1 MNSDGSYL
9 GAVENIEFDNLIQ
22 KASIVYYFNP
32 NMYAGIFID
41 IHPDEFELVRRVY
54 SLSGWLGEVGG
65 FSSAVQAI
73 FTVVLPLLQVFSLE
87 KYLISKLYQ

>member
-1 MNSDGSYL
+1 M
-9 GAVENIEFDNLIQ
+9 
-22 KASIVYYFNP
+22 VYYFNE

-41 IHPDEFELVRRVY
+41 IDPDELEIMRRVY

-73 FTVVLPLLQVFSLE
+73 FGILLPLLQVFSLE
-87 KYLISKLYQ
+87 KYLINKLYQ